1 METMCKAIS
10 QAAKKLG
17 DELLSEI
24 ENKNQEKG
32 KLWTPILI
40 AAKNGI
46 KEMVESILICS
57 PMAIH
62 DVSPE
67 KKNVV
72 LLAVENRHP
81 HVYKVLLKNVNNM
94 TDSVFGAVDNNGNS
108 ALHLAAM
115 FTDNKPWLTPG
126 ASLQM
131 QWEVKWFEYVKKSM
145 RPNFF
150 PALNNDKESP
160 QQIFTDKHKD
170 LVQKGGEWLS
180 STATSCSVVS
190 TLIATVAFAT
200 STTLPGGN
208 KEITGMPVLELKPA
222 FHLFAISSLVA
233 LCSSITSTIMFLAI
247 LTSRNQEKDF
257 ARYLPGKL
265 LVGLTTLF
273 VSILAVLVSFC
284 SAHFFVLQKDL
295 RMYALPIYVATCLP
309 VTLFAIAQLPLYVDL
324 IWVTFSKVP
333 QPPLE
338 DNA

>member
-1 METMCKAIS
+1 MCTCI
-10 QAAKKLG
+10 
-17 DELLSEI
+17 
-24 ENKNQEKG
+24 
-32 KLWTPILI
+32 LW
-40 AAKNGI
+40 
-46 KEMVESILICS
+46 
-57 PMAIH
+57 
-62 DVSPE
+62 
-67 KKNVV
+67 
-72 LLAVENRHP
+72 
-81 HVYKVLLKNVNNM
+81 
-94 TDSVFGAVDNNGNS
+94 
-108 ALHLAAM
+108 
-115 FTDNKPWLTPG
+115 
-126 ASLQM
+126 Q
-131 QWEVKWFEYVKKSM
+131 YVKKSM
-145 RPNFF
+145 GSNFF
-150 PALNNDKESP
+150 PVLNNDKESS

-170 LVQKGGEWLS
+170 LVKKGGKWLND
-180 STATSCSVVS
+180 TATACSVVS

-208 KEITGMPVLELKPA
+208 KDTGIPALQAKPA

-257 ARYLPGKL
+257 AKYLHRKL
-265 LVGLTTLF
+265 LAGLTTLF

-284 SAHFFVLQKDL
+284 SAHFFVLQKEL

>member
-1 METMCKAIS
+1 MCKAIS

-24 ENKNQEKG
+24 ENKEKE

-67 KKNVV
+67 KKNAV
-72 LLAVENRHP
+72 LLAVEYRHP
-81 HVYKVLLKNVNNM
+81 NVYKVLLKRANNM

-108 ALHLAAM
+108 ALHIAAM
-115 FTDNKPWLTPG
+115 FTDPKPWLTPG
-126 ASLQM
+126 AALQM

-170 LVQKGGEWLS
+170 LVKNGGKWLND
-180 STATSCSVVS
+180 TATACSVVS

-208 KEITGMPVLELKPA
+208 KDTGIPALEGKPA

-247 LTSRNQEKDF
+247 LTSRNQEKNF
-257 ARYLPGKL
+257 AKYLPGKL
-265 LVGLTTLF
+265 LAGLTTLF

-284 SAHFFVLQKDL
+284 SAHFFVLQKEL